1 MLIIDALARL
11 LSNPVIPDYL
21 TGIHRHALHKEM
33 PRIKNHMRIVII
45 Q

>member
-1 MLIIDALARL
+1 MLIIDALARM

-21 TGIHRHALHKEM
+21 YGIHRFALHKEM
-33 PRIKNHMRIVII
+33 PHIKSHMHVVVI